1 MIRTQIQLT
10 TEQAEQLR
18 ALSVR
23 LHVSSAEVVRRLVD
37 QAGRTA
43 VMLPDQER
51 RARALSVIG
60 LFSSGREDVS
70 AEHDRYVAEAFG
82 E

>member
-10 TEQAEQLR
+10 DEQAEQLR
-18 ALSVR
+18 ALAAR
-23 LHVSSAEVVRRLVD
+23 FDVSAAEVVRRLVD
-37 QAGRTA
+37 QAGRST
-43 VMLPDQER
+43 VTQREEDR

-60 LFSSGREDVS
+60 LFSSGRADVS
-70 AEHDRYVAEAFG
+70 AEHDRHIAEAFG